1 MLRGLYGV
9 ESDGG
14 EVSGLVRTL
23 LIQKKG
29 KKRKKT
35 CAKATANRG
44 EVTQKLSGEKRN
56 DQIYRPDL
64 GVSALAQ

>member
-1 MLRGLYGV
+1 M
-9 ESDGG
+9 G
-14 EVSGLVRTL
+14 ERSLALFAPSSSKRKE
-23 LIQKKG
+23 KKG
-29 KKRKKT
+29 KKT